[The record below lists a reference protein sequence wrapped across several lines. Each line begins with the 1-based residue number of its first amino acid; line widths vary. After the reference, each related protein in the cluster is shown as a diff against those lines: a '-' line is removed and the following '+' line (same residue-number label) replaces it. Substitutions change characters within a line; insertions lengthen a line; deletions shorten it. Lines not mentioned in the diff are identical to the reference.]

1 MSFSDLIRKKPIGLI
16 LKDAARYE
24 RESGG
29 LRRSLTV
36 FDLTAL
42 GIAAIVG
49 SGIFATIGSAAAS
62 GGPAVALLFIFT
74 AIACGFSALCYAEF
88 ASVIPLSGSAYTYA
102 YASFGELFAWII
114 GWDLIIE
121 YAIGNIAVAIS
132 WSDYFCG
139 LMSGLGLHIPE
150 YVSTDY
156 VTALRGYYD
165 GAAAIAHGSSLSQLA
180 PAIQKSYLAWVN
192 SPVLGGVHVIA
203 NIPAFAIVALIS
215 MLVYIGI
222 YETKVVGNS
231 MVILKV
237 VVLLLVI
244 GVGSFYVK
252 PGNWT
257 PFAPH
262 GLTGVLKGVSGVF
275 FAYIGFDAIST
286 TAEECKNTRRD
297 LPRAIIYSLIITTF
311 LYVMI
316 SLVLT
321 GMVNFSELGVGD
333 PLAYVF
339 ERIHMA
345 KFAGF
350 VSLAAVI
357 AMASVILVF
366 QVGQPRIWMSMSRD
380 GLLPKAF
387 SRIHPKFRTPSF
399 STVVAGLLVAIP
411 SLFMNFTEVTDLTS
425 IGTLF
430 AFVLVSGGVL
440 ILNPYGKRDSESR
453 EAKSEIKDYEIVGA
467 SISHKPPWVPG
478 ANSLDF
484 NPDNADAT
492 QTPQRRCEDDRG
504 STTKGFHVPY
514 INSRIAL
521 PLVWAGVALVLYF
534 WNPPELRELG
544 RLTNFTFD
552 RDDLPL
558 FIFIIAA
565 VILTV
570 MGIIRKLSLIP
581 LLGLLSSL
589 FLMVHLGFTN
599 WMRFLVWLA
608 IGMIIYVMYSRNHS
622 RLRREPRTTNR
633 EP

>member
-1 MSFSDLIRKKPIGLI
+1 MILSDAEG
-16 LKDAARYE
+16 YE
-24 RESGG
+24 RASGG
-29 LRRSLTV
+29 LRRNLTV

-74 AIACGFSALCYAEF
+74 AVACSFSALCYAEF

-139 LMSGLGLHIPE
+139 LMSGMGLHIPE
-150 YVSTDY
+150 YISTDY

-165 GAAAIAHGSSLSQLA
+165 AAAALAHGSSFAQLT
-180 PAIQKSYLAWVN
+180 PAIQKSYLAWMN
-192 SPVLGGVHVIA
+192 SPVLGGVHLIA
-203 NIPAFAIVALIS
+203 NIPAFSIVALIS
-215 MLVYIGI
+215 VLVYVGI
-222 YETKVVGNS
+222 YETKVVGNA

-237 VVLLLVI
+237 IVLLLVI
-244 GVGSFYVK
+244 AVGSFYIK
-252 PGNWT
+252 PGNWS
-257 PFAPH
+257 PFAPN

-297 LPRAIIYSLIITTF
+297 LPRAIIYALVITTF

-339 ERIHMA
+339 ERIHMSR
-345 KFAGF
+345 FAGF
-350 VSLAAVI
+350 VSLAAII

-387 SRIHPKFRTPSF
+387 SRIHPRFRTPSF
-399 STVVAGLLVAIP
+399 ATVVAGLLASIP

-440 ILNPYGKRDSESR
+440 VLNPRGIKNGEMAKWRSR
-453 EAKSEIKDYEIVGA
+453 EM
-467 SISHKPPWVPG
+467 
-478 ANSLDF
+478 
-484 NPDNADAT
+484 
-492 QTPQRRCEDDRG
+492 EDG
-504 STTKGFHVPY
+504 HLPSAKGFHVPY

-521 PLVWAGVALVLYF
+521 PLVWAGVAVVLYY
-534 WNPPELRELG
+534 WNPPELSVMNRLFSLDFGRE
-544 RLTNFTFD
+544 D
-552 RDDLPL
+552 VPL
-558 FIFIIAA
+558 LLFIIAA
-565 VILTV
+565 IILTT
-570 MGIIRKLSLIP
+570 MGIVKKLSLIP
-581 LLGLLSSL
+581 ILGLLSSL
-589 FLMVHLGFTN
+589 FLMVHLGLTN
-599 WMRFLVWLA
+599 WMRFLVWLL
-608 IGMIIYVMYSRNHS
+608 IGMIIYILYSRKHS
-622 RLRREPRTTNR
+622 KLTHQISDI
-633 EP
+633 

>member
-1 MSFSDLIRKKPIGLI
+1 LSFTDLFRKKPIGLI
-16 LKDAARYE
+16 LSDADGYGHA
-24 RESGG
+24 SGG

-74 AIACGFSALCYAEF
+74 AVACGFSALCYAEF

-139 LMSGLGLHIPE
+139 LLGGMGIHIPE
-150 YVSTDY
+150 YLSTDY

-165 GAAAIAHGSSLSQLA
+165 GAAAIAHGSSLAQLA
-180 PAIQKSYLAWVN
+180 PAMQKSFLAWTG
-192 SPVLGGVHVIA
+192 SPVIGGLHIIA

-215 MLVYIGI
+215 VLVYVGI
-222 YETKVVGNS
+222 YETKVVGNA

-237 VVLLLVI
+237 AVLLLVI
-244 GVGSFYVK
+244 GVGAFYIK
-252 PGNWT
+252 PGNWS

-262 GLTGVLKGVSGVF
+262 GLGGVLKGVSGVF

-286 TAEECKNTRRD
+286 TAEECRNTRRD
-297 LPRAIIYSLIITTF
+297 LPRAIIYSLIITTV
-311 LYVMI
+311 LYVLI

-339 ERIHMA
+339 ERIHMSR
-345 KFAGF
+345 FAGF
-350 VSLAAVI
+350 VALAAVI

-387 SRIHPKFRTPSF
+387 SKIHPKFRTPSF
-399 STVVAGLLVAIP
+399 ATVVAGLFVAIP

-440 ILNPYGKRDSESR
+440 VLNPRGRR
-453 EAKSEIKDYEIVGA
+453 DYE
-467 SISHKPPWVPG
+467 STDPG
-478 ANSLDF
+478 ALIPKPGHRSH
-484 NPDNADAT
+484 
-492 QTPQRRCEDDRG
+492 
-504 STTKGFHVPY
+504 TTSRSSRGFHVPY
-514 INSRIAL
+514 INSRYAL
-521 PLVWAGVALVLYF
+521 PLVWAGVAVVMYF
-534 WNPPELRELG
+534 WKPPELTGLSRLG
-544 RLTNFTFD
+544 SFVFD
-552 RDDLPL
+552 REDLPL
-558 FIFIIAA
+558 FIFVIAA
-565 VILTV
+565 ATLTIL
-570 MGIIRKLSLIP
+570 GIVKRLSLIP
-581 LLGLLSSL
+581 VLGLLSSL
-589 FLMVHLGFTN
+589 FLMAHLGFTN
-599 WMRFLVWLA
+599 WMRFVIWLA
-608 IGMIIYVMYSRNHS
+608 IGMTIYIFYSRRHS
-622 RLRREPRTTNR
+622 RLSHAPQPPTPNT
-633 EP
+633 

>member
-1 MSFSDLIRKKPIGLI
+1 LSFSDLFRKKPIGLI
-16 LKDAARYE
+16 LNDAAGYE
-24 RESGG
+24 RDSGG

-49 SGIFATIGSAAAS
+49 SGIFATIGGAAAS

-74 AIACGFSALCYAEF
+74 AVACSFSALCYAEF

-114 GWDLIIE
+114 GWDLIVE

-139 LMSGLGLHIPE
+139 LMSGMGLHIPE
-150 YVSTDY
+150 YISTDY

-165 GAAAIAHGSSLSQLA
+165 GAAAIAHGSSLDQLA

-192 SPVLGGVHVIA
+192 APVLGGLHLVA

-215 MLVYIGI
+215 VLVYVGI
-222 YETKVVGNS
+222 YETKVAGNS

-244 GVGSFYVK
+244 GVGSFYIK
-252 PGNWT
+252 PGNWS

-297 LPRAIIYSLIITTF
+297 LPRAIIYSLIITTI
-311 LYVMI
+311 LYVSI

-321 GMVNFSELGVGD
+321 GMVNYSELGVGD

-339 ERIHMA
+339 ERIHMG

-350 VSLAAVI
+350 ISLAAII

-387 SRIHPKFRTPSF
+387 SRIHPKFRTPAF
-399 STVVAGLLVAIP
+399 ATVVAGLLASIP
-411 SLFMNFTEVTDLTS
+411 SLFMNFTEITDLTS

-440 ILNPYGKRDSESR
+440 ILNPRGRRDR
-453 EAKSEIKDYEIVGA
+453 EASFAREIRHSRDEKDASRIPHQGSEI
-467 SISHKPPWVPG
+467 
-478 ANSLDF
+478 
-484 NPDNADAT
+484 
-492 QTPQRRCEDDRG
+492 
-504 STTKGFHVPY
+504 TTKGFHVPY
-514 INSRIAL
+514 INSRYAL
-521 PLVWAGVALVLYF
+521 PLVWAGVAVVLYF
-534 WNPPELRELG
+534 WNPPELKELG
-544 RLTNFTFD
+544 RLINFTFD

-558 FIFIIAA
+558 FLFISAA
-565 VILTV
+565 VILTL
-570 MGIIRKLSLIP
+570 MGIVQKLSLIP
-581 LLGLLSSL
+581 ILGLLSSL

-599 WMRFLVWLA
+599 WMRFVVWLLL
-608 IGMIIYVMYSRNHS
+608 GMIIYILYSRKHS
-622 RLRREPRTTNR
+622 HLRHPESVSHEP
-633 EP
+633 

>member
-1 MSFSDLIRKKPIGLI
+1 MSFSDLFRKKPIGLI
-16 LKDAARYE
+16 LNDAAGYE
-24 RESGG
+24 RDSGG

-49 SGIFATIGSAAAS
+49 SGIFATIGGAAAS

-74 AIACGFSALCYAEF
+74 AVACSFSALCYAEF

-114 GWDLIIE
+114 GWDLIVE

-139 LMSGLGLHIPE
+139 LMSGMGLHIPE
-150 YVSTDY
+150 YISTDY

-165 GAAAIAHGSSLSQLA
+165 GAAAIAHGSSLDQLA

-192 SPVLGGVHVIA
+192 APVLGGLHLVA

-215 MLVYIGI
+215 VLVYVGI
-222 YETKVVGNS
+222 YETKVAGNS

-244 GVGSFYVK
+244 GVGSFYIK
-252 PGNWT
+252 PGNWS

-297 LPRAIIYSLIITTF
+297 LPRAIIYSLIITTI
-311 LYVMI
+311 LYVSI

-321 GMVNFSELGVGD
+321 GMVNYSELGVGD

-339 ERIHMA
+339 ERIHMG

-350 VSLAAVI
+350 ISLAAII

-387 SRIHPKFRTPSF
+387 SRIHPKFRTPAF
-399 STVVAGLLVAIP
+399 ATVVAGLLASIP
-411 SLFMNFTEVTDLTS
+411 SLFMNFTEITDLTS

-440 ILNPYGKRDSESR
+440 ILNPRGRRDR
-453 EAKSEIKDYEIVGA
+453 EASFAREIRHSRDEKDASRIPHQGSEI
-467 SISHKPPWVPG
+467 
-478 ANSLDF
+478 
-484 NPDNADAT
+484 
-492 QTPQRRCEDDRG
+492 
-504 STTKGFHVPY
+504 TTKGFHVPY
-514 INSRIAL
+514 INSRYAL
-521 PLVWAGVALVLYF
+521 PLVWAGVAVVLYF
-534 WNPPELRELG
+534 WNPPELKELG
-544 RLTNFTFD
+544 RLINFTFD

-558 FIFIIAA
+558 FLFISAA
-565 VILTV
+565 VILTL
-570 MGIIRKLSLIP
+570 MGIVQKLSLIP
-581 LLGLLSSL
+581 ILGLLSSL

-599 WMRFLVWLA
+599 WMRFVVWLLL
-608 IGMIIYVMYSRNHS
+608 GMIIYILYSRKHS
-622 RLRREPRTTNR
+622 HLRHPESVSHEP
-633 EP
+633 

>member
-1 MSFSDLIRKKPIGLI
+1 LSFSDLFRKKPIGLI
-16 LKDAARYE
+16 LNDAAGYE
-24 RESGG
+24 RDSGG

-49 SGIFATIGSAAAS
+49 SGIFATIGGAAAS

-74 AIACGFSALCYAEF
+74 AVACSFSALCYAEF

-114 GWDLIIE
+114 GWDLIVE

-139 LMSGLGLHIPE
+139 LMSGMGLHIPE
-150 YVSTDY
+150 YISTDY

-165 GAAAIAHGSSLSQLA
+165 GAAAIAHGSSLDQLA

-192 SPVLGGVHVIA
+192 APVLGGLHLVA

-215 MLVYIGI
+215 VLVYVGI
-222 YETKVVGNS
+222 YETKVAGNS

-244 GVGSFYVK
+244 GVGSFYIK
-252 PGNWT
+252 PGNWS

-297 LPRAIIYSLIITTF
+297 LPRAIIYSLIITTI
-311 LYVMI
+311 LYVSI

-321 GMVNFSELGVGD
+321 GMVNYSELGVGD

-339 ERIHMA
+339 ERIHMG

-350 VSLAAVI
+350 ISLAAII

-387 SRIHPKFRTPSF
+387 SRIHPKFRTPAF
-399 STVVAGLLVAIP
+399 ATVVAGLLASIP
-411 SLFMNFTEVTDLTS
+411 SLFMNFTEITDLTS

-440 ILNPYGKRDSESR
+440 ILNPRGRRDR
-453 EAKSEIKDYEIVGA
+453 EASFAREIRHSRDEKDASRIPHQGSEI
-467 SISHKPPWVPG
+467 
-478 ANSLDF
+478 
-484 NPDNADAT
+484 
-492 QTPQRRCEDDRG
+492 
-504 STTKGFHVPY
+504 TTKGFHVPY
-514 INSRIAL
+514 INSRYAL
-521 PLVWAGVALVLYF
+521 PLVWAGVAVVLYF
-534 WNPPELRELG
+534 WNPPELKEMQ
-544 RLTNFTFD
+544 RLFNFTFD

-558 FIFIIAA
+558 FLFIIAA
-565 VILTV
+565 VILTL
-570 MGIIRKLSLIP
+570 MGIVQKLSLIP
-581 LLGLLSSL
+581 ILGLLSSL

-599 WMRFLVWLA
+599 WMRFVVWLLL
-608 IGMIIYVMYSRNHS
+608 GMIIYILYSRKHS
-622 RLRREPRTTNR
+622 HLRHPESVSHEP
-633 EP
+633 

>member
-1 MSFSDLIRKKPIGLI
+1 MSFSDLFRKKPIGLI
-16 LKDAARYE
+16 LNDAAGYE
-24 RESGG
+24 RDSGG

-49 SGIFATIGSAAAS
+49 SGIFATIGGAAAS

-74 AIACGFSALCYAEF
+74 AVACSFSALCYAEF

-114 GWDLIIE
+114 GWDLIVE

-139 LMSGLGLHIPE
+139 LMSGMGLHIPE
-150 YVSTDY
+150 YISTDY

-165 GAAAIAHGSSLSQLA
+165 GAAAIAHGSSLDQLA

-192 SPVLGGVHVIA
+192 APVLGGLHLVA

-215 MLVYIGI
+215 VLVYVGI
-222 YETKVVGNS
+222 YETKVAGNS

-244 GVGSFYVK
+244 GVGSFYIK
-252 PGNWT
+252 PGNWS

-297 LPRAIIYSLIITTF
+297 LPRAIIYSLIITTI
-311 LYVMI
+311 LYVSI

-321 GMVNFSELGVGD
+321 GMVNYSELGVGD

-339 ERIHMA
+339 ERIHMG

-350 VSLAAVI
+350 ISLAAII

-387 SRIHPKFRTPSF
+387 SRIHPKFRTPAF
-399 STVVAGLLVAIP
+399 ATVVAGLLASIP
-411 SLFMNFTEVTDLTS
+411 SLFMNFTEITDLTS

-440 ILNPYGKRDSESR
+440 ILNPRGRRDR
-453 EAKSEIKDYEIVGA
+453 EASFAREIRHSRDEKDASRIPHQGSEI
-467 SISHKPPWVPG
+467 
-478 ANSLDF
+478 
-484 NPDNADAT
+484 
-492 QTPQRRCEDDRG
+492 
-504 STTKGFHVPY
+504 TTKGFHVPY
-514 INSRIAL
+514 INSRYAL
-521 PLVWAGVALVLYF
+521 PLVWAGVAVVLYF
-534 WNPPELRELG
+534 WNPPELKEMQ
-544 RLTNFTFD
+544 RLFNFTFD

-558 FIFIIAA
+558 FLFIIAA
-565 VILTV
+565 VILTL
-570 MGIIRKLSLIP
+570 MGIVQKLSLIP
-581 LLGLLSSL
+581 ILGLLSSL

-599 WMRFLVWLA
+599 WMRFVVWLLL
-608 IGMIIYVMYSRNHS
+608 GMIIYILYSRKHS
-622 RLRREPRTTNR
+622 HLRHPESVSHEP
-633 EP
+633 

>member
-1 MSFSDLIRKKPIGLI
+1 MSFSDLFRKKPISLI
-16 LKDAARYE
+16 LSDAAGYE

-62 GGPAVALLFIFT
+62 GGPAVALLFVFT
-74 AIACGFSALCYAEF
+74 AVACGFSALCYAEF

-132 WSDYFCG
+132 WSDYFTG
-139 LMSGLGLHIPE
+139 LMDGMGLHIPG
-150 YVSTDY
+150 YLSTDY
-156 VTALRGYYD
+156 VTALRGYYE
-165 GAAAIAHGSSLSQLA
+165 GAASIAHGSSLAHLA
-180 PAIQKSYLAWVN
+180 PAVQKCYLAWTS
-192 SPVLGGVHVIA
+192 SPVIGGVHFIV
-203 NIPAFAIVALIS
+203 NIPAFSIVALIS
-215 MLVYIGI
+215 VLVYIGI
-222 YETKVVGNS
+222 YETKMVGNA

-237 VVLLLVI
+237 AVLLLVI
-244 GVGSFYVK
+244 TVGSFYIK
-252 PGNWT
+252 PVNWT

-262 GLTGVLKGVSGVF
+262 GLSGVLKGVSGVF

-286 TAEECKNTRRD
+286 TAEECRNTRRD
-297 LPRAIIYSLIITTF
+297 LPRAIIYSLIITTL

-321 GMVNFSELGVGD
+321 GMVNYSELAIGD

-339 ERIHMA
+339 ERLHMTR
-345 KFAGF
+345 FAGF

-380 GLLPKAF
+380 RLLPKAF
-387 SRIHPKFRTPSF
+387 SRIHPRFRTPSF

-440 ILNPYGKRDSESR
+440 ILNPYGRRDRDERFAREVRYTGDAPDSSDARYRMQDTGSPTSR
-453 EAKSEIKDYEIVGA
+453 IP
-467 SISHKPPWVPG
+467 HPP
-478 ANSLDF
+478 STKQ
-484 NPDNADAT
+484 ADITA
-492 QTPQRRCEDDRG
+492 
-504 STTKGFHVPY
+504 KGFHVPY
-514 INSRIAL
+514 INSRYGL
-521 PLVWAGVALVLYF
+521 PLVWAGIAILLYF
-534 WNPPELRELG
+534 WPPPELTALS
-544 RLTNFTFD
+544 RLITLDFD
-552 RDDLPL
+552 RDDWPL

-565 VILTV
+565 LVLTV
-570 MGIIRKLSLIP
+570 MSIMKKLSLIP
-581 LLGLLSSL
+581 VLGLLSSL

-608 IGMIIYVMYSRNHS
+608 IGMIIYVMYSRKHS
-622 RLRREPRTTNR
+622 RLRHPDAGCRMQDTGSKDPSL
-633 EP
+633 

>member
-1 MSFSDLIRKKPIGLI
+1 MSFSSLFRKKPIGLI
-16 LKDAARYE
+16 LSDADGYE
-24 RESGG
+24 RASGG

-74 AIACGFSALCYAEF
+74 AVACGFSALCYAEF

-139 LMSGLGLHIPE
+139 LMSGMGLHIPE
-150 YVSTDY
+150 YISTDY

-165 GAAAIAHGSSLSQLA
+165 AAATMAHGSSFEQLT
-180 PAIQKSYLAWVN
+180 PAIQKCYLAWMH
-192 SPVLGGVHVIA
+192 SPVVGGLHIIA
-203 NIPAFAIVALIS
+203 NIPAFSIVALIS
-215 MLVYIGI
+215 MLVYVGI
-222 YETKVVGNS
+222 YETKVVGNA
-231 MVILKV
+231 MVLLKV
-237 VVLLLVI
+237 GVLMLII
-244 GVGSFYVK
+244 GVGSFYINPK
-252 PGNWT
+252 NWT

-262 GLTGVLKGVSGVF
+262 GLTGVFKGVSGVF

-286 TAEECKNTRRD
+286 TAEECRNTRRD
-297 LPRAIIYSLIITTF
+297 LPRAIIASLIITTV
-311 LYVMI
+311 LYVLI

-321 GMVNFSELGVGD
+321 GMVSYSELGVGD
-333 PLAYVF
+333 PLAFVF
-339 ERIHMA
+339 ERIHMSR
-345 KFAGF
+345 FAGF
-350 VSLAAVI
+350 VALAAVI

-387 SRIHPKFRTPSF
+387 SRIHPKFRTPAF
-399 STVVAGLLVAIP
+399 STVVAGILVAVP

-440 ILNPYGKRDSESR
+440 MLNPRGIKGTGYKMRDAGCRMQDAGYKMQDAGYKMQDAGHPTSRIPHPASDNPGHDSRVKPPESR
-453 EAKSEIKDYEIVGA
+453 
-467 SISHKPPWVPG
+467 
-478 ANSLDF
+478 
-484 NPDNADAT
+484 
-492 QTPQRRCEDDRG
+492 
-504 STTKGFHVPY
+504 GFHVPY
-514 INSRIAL
+514 ISSRYAL
-521 PLVWAGVALVLYF
+521 PLVWIGIAIVLYY
-534 WNPPELRELG
+534 WNPPELNELG
-544 RLTNFTFD
+544 RLSRFDFD
-552 RDDLPL
+552 REDLPL
-558 FIFIIAA
+558 FLFILAA
-565 VILTV
+565 VTLTV
-570 MGIIRKLSLIP
+570 LGIIKKLSLIP
-581 LLGLLSSL
+581 ILGLLSSL
-589 FLMVHLGFTN
+589 FLMAHLGFTN

-608 IGMIIYVMYSRNHS
+608 IGMVIYIFYSRKHS
-622 RLRREPRTTNR
+622 RLKKDEGMK
-633 EP
+633 E